1 LSILNKHQ
9 KKLEVFVFLQISPVR
24 STLGLGLAEALGID
38 QSQIVPESSF
48 WDSLESNQPKVVG
61 LVVYHSDLGFRTLC
75 KWRQT
80 WTLRDIE
87 LLQLGSFASVCF
99 NTEVAIGNI
108 LDLQDHSTDN
118 FVVITP
124 SQPFYRAYA
133 ITNTD
138 VFDTMPVD
146 GELHDIRE
154 LVKQVRTTS

>member
-1 LSILNKHQ
+1 MIEIYEFSIRKRVEFDEL
-9 KKLEVFVFLQISPVR
+9 R
-24 STLGLGLAEALGID
+24 TTLAEALGID

-124 SQPFYRAYA
+124 SQQFIAHTQLQTQMCSIPCRSTVNFM
-133 ITNTD
+133 ISEN
-138 VFDTMPVD
+138 
-146 GELHDIRE
+146 
-154 LVKQVRTTS
+154 S

>member
-1 LSILNKHQ
+1 MIEIYEFSIRKRVEFDEL
-9 KKLEVFVFLQISPVR
+9 R
-24 STLGLGLAEALGID
+24 TTLAEALGID

-108 LDLQDHSTDN
+108 QKSVT
-118 FVVITP
+118 FMI
-124 SQPFYRAYA
+124 
-133 ITNTD
+133 D
-138 VFDTMPVD
+138 VLS
-146 GELHDIRE
+146 GELKLEGAVHTHDLPAE
-154 LVKQVRTTS
+154 EEAAG